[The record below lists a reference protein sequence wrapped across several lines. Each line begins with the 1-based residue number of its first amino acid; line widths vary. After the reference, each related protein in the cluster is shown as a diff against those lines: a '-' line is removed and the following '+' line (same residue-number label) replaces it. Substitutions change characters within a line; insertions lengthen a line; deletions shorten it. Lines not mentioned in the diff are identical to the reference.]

1 MEVILE
7 KLLKGIVIFS
17 LIASVA
23 FSIVNC
29 SDPESWGGEN
39 EVDNKLLGSWAL
51 DKDSNG
57 VFDSTIDQL
66 EYFVANSDSIIIG
79 WYTLPNDIN
88 KLNEAPYFRVKAFDG
103 QIYNKYVG
111 PESPCPDRYRYDY
124 TLVGNDKMYL
134 VIDTTSEATDP
145 NENTDDVEVLLKQ
158 PN

>member
-7 KLLKGIVIFS
+7 KLLKGTVIFS

-39 EVDNKLLGSWAL
+39 EVDNKLLGSWTL
-51 DKDSNG
+51 DVDKNG
-57 VFDSTIDQL
+57 VIDPTDQA
-66 EYFVANSDSIIIG
+66 EYFVAYSDSIVIMGFINI
-79 WYTLPNDIN
+79 PEDIN
-88 KLNEAPYFRVKAFDG
+88 GINEAPYFRVKAFDG

-134 VIDTTSEATDP
+134 VIDTTSAATNPD
-145 NENTDDVEVLLKQ
+145 ENTANVDILLKES
-158 PN
+158 N